1 MTRRNIM
8 ARFNLVVIFGL
19 LGACFLGSSNILYAQ
34 LHTNKGHL
42 SGLKVSNIDPCT
54 GTTFPPT
61 TIGQTCLGGTLYA
74 GTGYK
79 TLDPTSR
86 YMVIPSGCTDSS
98 TTTCVGGTDS
108 VLKTWATGTWATNPM
123 HVTNWNDGRANT
135 MTLANLPQT
144 GGNTT
149 PAANFCANMNYGGYR
164 DWFLPSTNEL
174 NVVLYVNRAALG
186 GFNELSGYW
195 SSTGSRAYGAWG
207 QSFGGG
213 AQGTN
218 RTTLGGY
225 VRCVRTY

>member
-1 MTRRNIM
+1 M
-8 ARFNLVVIFGL
+8 AQHKFVAIFCVSL
-19 LGACFLGSSNILYAQ
+19 FLTIVSSNILYAQ
-34 LHTNKGHL
+34 LHTSKSHL
-42 SGLKVSNIDPCT
+42 SNLTVTNIDPCT

-61 TIGQTCLGGTLYA
+61 TIGQTCLGGALYA
-74 GTGYK
+74 GRGYK
-79 TLDPTSR
+79 TLNTTSR
-86 YMVIPSGCTDSS
+86 YMVIPSGCTDASA
-98 TTTCVGGTDS
+98 TTCVGGTDS
-108 VLKTWATGTWATNPM
+108 VLKAWATGTYATNPM
-123 HVTNWNDGRANT
+123 HVTNWNDGKANT

-174 NVVLYVNRAALG
+174 NAVLYVNREALG

-207 QSFGGG
+207 QGFGNG